1 MTIELQSLAGSD
13 VGFGFERHVRDE
25 PGRYRLVC
33 SYQYERVAGQAFA
46 MAIQLVKVC
55 AEQGPLD
62 FAAALGALRETGDA
76 CAIGTST
83 GAVVAAARRRG
94 IPVIRLLESANLFQ
108 LGWGSRQKRLQA
120 TVTGATGHIAVGI
133 ASDKELTKTLLKQ
146 AGLPVPAGTMLDAN
160 QGKGVTTICH
170 TPDDVHAAF
179 AHARQYGRNYRV
191 LVTGDK
197 VAAASWRRPAHVI
210 GDGTLSIGQLVE
222 RENRNPACGEGHTD
236 ILTNIPMDDIALETL
251 GRQALDAE
259 SVLPHQPAG

>member
-179 AHARQYGRNYRV
+179 AHARQYGRNVIVEQFLKGAR
-191 LVTGDK
+191 LPGAGDRRQGGGGIL
-197 VAAASWRRPAHVI
+197 AAACARDRGWNTVDRPA
-210 GDGTLSIGQLVE
+210 GGA
-222 RENRNPACGEGHTD
+222 REPQSGVRGGPHRYPDQHSN
-236 ILTNIPMDDIALETL
+236 
-251 GRQALDAE
+251 GRYRA
-259 SVLPHQPAG
+259 